1 MQVSTCMKS
10 PADSPLRAGST
21 SVDQTRQRLIDA
33 AGLVLCRR
41 GIQGATTREIAQAAE
56 VNEVTLFRH
65 FKSKEHLISAVID
78 KGIASE
84 IELMDQHSSWKEDLR
99 QSVLDYARHYYNHLE
114 HKEAFAR
121 ALIAEARTLPQSTQ
135 KVICDVVL
143 PVRKRLVS
151 ILEDAQ
157 QAGVVRSDLNAEQ
170 ALDVFRN
177 ALYAGML
184 RNTAGYLPRSY
195 STQEYI
201 ETVVDIFV
209 RGVEAKPG
217 TSCSEGT
224 KRETPALNPD
234 SGLSDEASSFAKAT
248 EDRLAKSQTRNPE
261 P

>member
-1 MQVSTCMKS
+1 MKTAAS
-10 PADSPLRAGST
+10 SSARPTSS
-21 SVDQTRQRLIDA
+21 SVDQTRKKLIDA
-33 AGLVLCRR
+33 AGIVLSRR
-41 GIQGATTREIAQAAE
+41 GIQGATTREIAEVAD

-65 FKSKEHLISAVID
+65 FKCKEHLISAVME

-99 QSVLDYARHYYNHLE
+99 QSVSEYAHHYYAHLE

-121 ALIAEARTLPQSTQ
+121 ALIAEARTLAQSTQ

-143 PVRKRLVS
+143 PVRKRLIS

-157 QAGVVRSDLNAEQ
+157 RAGVVRREINAEQ

-184 RNTAGYLPRSY
+184 RNTAGYLPKNY

-201 ETVVDIFV
+201 DAVVEIFV
-209 RGVEAKPG
+209 RGIEAKPG
-217 TSCSEGT
+217 TPGLSGP
-224 KRETPALNPD
+224 KREAPNKRGAPNRSPEL
-234 SGLSDEASSFAKAT
+234 GA
-248 EDRLAKSQTRNPE
+248 RNPE

>member
-1 MQVSTCMKS
+1 MQVSAYMKN
-10 PADSPLRAGST
+10 PADSPLRACSP
-21 SVDQTRQRLIDA
+21 SVDQTRKRLIDA
-33 AGLVLCRR
+33 AALVLSRR

-65 FKSKEHLISAVID
+65 FKSKEHLISAVME

-99 QSVLDYARHYYNHLE
+99 QSVSDYARRYYAHLE

-143 PVRKRLVS
+143 PVRKRLIS

-157 QAGVVRSDLNAEQ
+157 RAGVVRRALDAEQ

-195 STQEYI
+195 STEEYI
-201 ETVVDIFV
+201 DTVVDIFI
-209 RGVEAKPG
+209 RGVETKPG
-217 TSCSEGT
+217 TSRSAGA
-224 KRETPALNPD
+224 KRETPTRNPD
-234 SGLSDEASSFAKAT
+234 PGLSDEA
-248 EDRLAKSQTRNPE
+248 LAKSETRNPE

>member
-1 MQVSTCMKS
+1 MKT
-10 PADSPLRAGST
+10 PADSTLRAFST

-33 AGLVLCRR
+33 AGLVLSRR

-99 QSVLDYARHYYNHLE
+99 RSVLDYARHYYDHLE

-157 QAGVVRSDLNAEQ
+157 RAGVVRRELNAEQ
-170 ALDVFRN
+170 ALDVIRN

-184 RNTAGYLPRSY
+184 RNTAGYLPRTY

-201 ETVVDIFV
+201 DTVVDIFV

-217 TSCSEGT
+217 TSRSEGT
-224 KRETPALNPD
+224 KRETSALNPD

-248 EDRLAKSQTRNPE
+248 ENRFAKGETRNPE

>member
-10 PADSPLRAGST
+10 PTDSPPRAGST

-84 IELMDQHSSWKEDLR
+84 IELMDQHSSWKQDLR
-99 QSVLDYARHYYNHLE
+99 RSVLDYARHYYNHLE
-114 HKEAFAR
+114 QKEAFAR

-157 QAGVVRSDLNAEQ
+157 RAGVVRSELNAEQ
-170 ALDVFRN
+170 ALDVLRN

-201 ETVVDIFV
+201 DTVVDIFV

-217 TSCSEGT
+217 PSRSEGT
-224 KRETPALNPD
+224 KRETSALNPD
-234 SGLSDEASSFAKAT
+234 SGLSDDASNEASAKLEA
-248 EDRLAKSQTRNPE
+248 LAKSQTRNAE

>member
-1 MQVSTCMKS
+1 MKS

-21 SVDQTRQRLIDA
+21 SVDRTRQRLIDA
-33 AGLVLCRR
+33 AGLVLSRR

-84 IELMDQHSSWKEDLR
+84 IELMDQHSSWKQDLR
-99 QSVLDYARHYYNHLE
+99 RSVLDYARHYYNHLE
-114 HKEAFAR
+114 QKEAFAR

-157 QAGVVRSDLNAEQ
+157 RAGVVRSELNAEQ
-170 ALDVFRN
+170 ALDVLRN

-209 RGVEAKPG
+209 RGVQAKPG
-217 TSCSEGT
+217 TSRSGGT
-224 KRETPALNPD
+224 KRETTALNPN
-234 SGLSDEASSFAKAT
+234 SGPSDDASNEASAKLEA
-248 EDRLAKSQTRNPE
+248 LAKSETRNPE

>member
-1 MQVSTCMKS
+1 MKS
-10 PADSPLRAGST
+10 EASSPTRPASS
-21 SVDQTRQRLIDA
+21 SVDQTRKKLIDA
-33 AGLVLCRR
+33 AGVVLSKR
-41 GIQGATTREIAQAAE
+41 GIQGATTREIAHVAD

-99 QSVLDYARHYYNHLE
+99 RSVLDYARHYYDHLE

-135 KVICDVVL
+135 KVLCDAVL
-143 PVRKRLVS
+143 PVRKRLIS
-151 ILEDAQ
+151 IFEDAQ
-157 QAGVVRSDLNAEQ
+157 QACVVRRELNAEQ
-170 ALDVFRN
+170 ALDVLRN

-201 ETVVDIFV
+201 DTVVEIFV

-217 TSCSEGT
+217 TSRSDRT
-224 KRETPALNPD
+224 KRATPALNLD
-234 SGLSDEASSFAKAT
+234 SSPSDDASNEA
-248 EDRLAKSQTRNPE
+248 LPKSETRNPE

>member
-1 MQVSTCMKS
+1 MQVSTYMKN
-10 PADSPLRAGST
+10 PADSPLRACSQ
-21 SVDQTRQRLIDA
+21 SVDQTRKRLIDA
-33 AGLVLCRR
+33 AALVLSRR

-65 FKSKEHLISAVID
+65 FKNKEHLISAVME

-84 IELMDQHSSWKEDLR
+84 IELMDQHSSWKEDLHH
-99 QSVLDYARHYYNHLE
+99 SVADYARHYYAHLE
-114 HKEAFAR
+114 QKEAFAR

-143 PVRKRLVS
+143 PVRKRLIS

-157 QAGVVRSDLNAEQ
+157 RAGVIRRDLDAEQ

-184 RNTAGYLPRSY
+184 RNTTGYLPKNY

-201 ETVVDIFV
+201 ATVVDVFV
-209 RGVEAKPG
+209 RGIEAKPG
-217 TSCSEGT
+217 TPGPGGT
-224 KRETPALNPD
+224 KRETP
-234 SGLSDEASSFAKAT
+234 
-248 EDRLAKSQTRNPE
+248 TRNPE
-261 P
+261 LGTPNPEP

>member
-1 MQVSTCMKS
+1 MRN
-10 PADSPLRAGST
+10 PADSPLRACSP
-21 SVDQTRQRLIDA
+21 SVDQTRKRLIDA
-33 AGLVLCRR
+33 AALVLSRR

-65 FKSKEHLISAVID
+65 FKNKEHLISAVME

-84 IELMDQHSSWKEDLR
+84 IELMDQHSSWKEDLHH
-99 QSVLDYARHYYNHLE
+99 SVADYARHYYAHLE
-114 HKEAFAR
+114 QKEAFAR

-143 PVRKRLVS
+143 PVRKRLIS

-157 QAGVVRSDLNAEQ
+157 RAGVIRRDLDAEQ

-184 RNTAGYLPRSY
+184 RNTTGYLPKNY

-201 ETVVDIFV
+201 ATVVDVFV
-209 RGVEAKPG
+209 RGIEAKPG
-217 TSCSEGT
+217 TPGPGGT
-224 KRETPALNPD
+224 KRETP
-234 SGLSDEASSFAKAT
+234 
-248 EDRLAKSQTRNPE
+248 TRNPE
-261 P
+261 PAAQNPELGARNPEP